1 MDKKYYTV
9 KETAQIL
16 GLAEQTVRN
25 YLNLGLI
32 KGEKLLNSIA
42 ISKEEINRQLELRKD
57 N

>member
-32 KGEKLLNSIA
+32 KSEKLLNSVA
-42 ISKEEINRQLELRKD
+42 ITKEELDRQLELRKD